1 MKIAQIA
8 LTVLTGAFL
17 ICAVV
22 LFGLDTNDAAAW
34 TCLGVAIFGWV
45 TLTSMI
51 LSDTRASG

>member
-17 ICAVV
+17 ICSVV
-22 LFGLDTNDAAAW
+22 LFGLDTNAPAW